1 MVSFRKSLLLIGLL
15 VLVAGLASAQITPPL
30 SCTANAGVPPLARA
44 EGLAEEVGQVQIICT
59 GGARAAQDTLLPTIN
74 VQIFL
79 NTNLTSRIY
88 SATSSVGGSEA
99 LLLVDEPAPTAQR
112 LCTNINTGCP
122 ALANYSGVA
131 AGVVPP
137 PTAAEL
143 TYSGVTRN
151 TGTTEVPINWPQ
163 ANVFRAIHGKQ
174 TVQGL
179 ENSATFLGIPFN
191 PPGTAG
197 VRTLRIANVRANA
210 SQQAVLGA
218 FGLPGSIQMVISI
231 SGTASL
237 PLANPQLTVAFVQPG
252 LLFTAGDKVFNQC
265 DRPTGDS
272 PEASSYYF
280 DVKFQE
286 RFGTAFRVRGTES
299 QNVPGAIYNTESM
312 FTHTSN
318 FGTAFGYASQATRL
332 QAAFTGIPTGVS
344 VALVP
349 LASTLSLGANSGF
362 VSGSSTRLSISGQ
375 AGTAVWNVL
384 DANPNIIEA
393 VDVRVYV
400 WWSST
405 TTPGTGTATV
415 RGDYSPQS
423 TVNVATTGDAVPR
436 FLPSQVTAGTFTIA
450 PCQTNLLWPFV
461 SNQAGF
467 DTGLVISNTSLDPY
481 GTVPQEGP
489 CRVWYYGKTA
499 AGATLNDWID
509 TPVVKAGEQF
519 IWLLSASNPGAGF
532 QGYIIARCN
541 FQYAHGF
548 GFISDLGAQKL
559 AMGYLALV
567 LDGQKTYADGRATRT
582 AVRSETLGQ

>member
-15 VLVAGLASAQITPPL
+15 VLVAGLASAQVPQPL

-44 EGLAEEVGQVQIICT
+44 EGLAEEVGQVVIECR
-59 GGARAAQDTLLPTIN
+59 GGVRAAQDTLLPTIN

-99 LLLVDEPAPTAQR
+99 LLLVDEPAPAIQR
-112 LCTNINTGCP
+112 LCPDINAGCP
-122 ALANYSGVA
+122 ARANYTGGDSI
-131 AGVVPP
+131 AG
-137 PTAAEL
+137 TEL
-143 TYSGVTRN
+143 TYSGTDYAYSSTVTY
-151 TGTTEVPINWPQ
+151 GQ
-163 ANVFRAIHGKQ
+163 FNVFRAIHGKQ

-197 VRTLRIANVRANA
+197 VRTIRIANVRANA

-272 PEASSYYF
+272 PESSSYYF

-299 QNVPGAIYNTESM
+299 QNVPGQIYNTESM
-312 FTHTSN
+312 FTNTAT
-318 FGTAFGYASQATRL
+318 FGTSFGYASQATQLR
-332 QAAFTGIPTGVS
+332 AAFTGIPTGVS
-344 VALVP
+344 IALVP
-349 LASTLSLGANSGF
+349 LSSTLALASSSGF
-362 VSGSSTRLSISGQ
+362 VSGSTTRLSISSQ
-375 AGTAVWNVL
+375 AGAAVWTVTG
-384 DANPNIIEA
+384 ANPNIIEA
-393 VDVRVYV
+393 IDVRVYV
-400 WWSST
+400 WWGAT

-415 RGDYSPQS
+415 RGDYAPQS

-481 GTVPQEGP
+481 GTVPQEGI
-489 CRVWYYGKTA
+489 CRIWYYGKTA
-499 AGATLNDWID
+499 AGATLNDWIETD
-509 TPVVKAGEQF
+509 TVKAGEQF

>member
-15 VLVAGLASAQITPPL
+15 VLVAGLASAQIPQPL

-44 EGLAEEVGQVQIICT
+44 EGLAEEVGQVVIECR
-59 GGARAAQDTLLPTIN
+59 GGVRAAQDTVLPTIN

-88 SATSSVGGSEA
+88 ATSGVGGSEA
-99 LLLVDEPAPTAQR
+99 LLLVDEPAPGIQR
-112 LCTNINTGCP
+112 LCPNINTGCP
-122 ALANYSGVA
+122 ARANYVGGDPI
-131 AGVVPP
+131 AG
-137 PTAAEL
+137 AEL
-143 TYSGVTRN
+143 TYSGVDYTWN
-151 TGTTEVPINWPQ
+151 PGSGQITYGQ
-163 ANVFRAIHGKQ
+163 YNVFRAIHGKQ

-197 VRTLRIANVRANA
+197 VRTIRIANVRANA

-265 DRPTGDS
+265 DPPTGSS

-286 RFGTAFRVRGTES
+286 RFGTAFRVQGTES
-299 QNVPGAIYNTESM
+299 QNVPGQIYNTESM
-312 FTHTSN
+312 FTHTSA
-318 FGTAFGYASQATRL
+318 FGTSFGFASQGTRL
-332 QAAFTGIPTGVS
+332 QASFTGIPTGIS

-349 LASTLSLGANSGF
+349 LASTLSLTSQSGF
-362 VSGSSTRLSISGQ
+362 VSGSTTRLSISGQ
-375 AGTAVWNVL
+375 AGTAVWNVVG
-384 DANPNIIEA
+384 ANPNIIES

-400 WWSST
+400 WWSTT

-436 FLPSQVTAGTFTIA
+436 FLPSQVTAGTFTIV

-467 DTGLVISNTSLDPY
+467 DTGMVISNTSLDPY
-481 GTVPQEGP
+481 GTVPQEGI
-489 CRVWYYGKTA
+489 CRIWYYGKTA
-499 AGATLNDWID
+499 AGATLNDWVE
-509 TPVVKAGEQF
+509 TGVVKAGEQY

-532 QGYIIARCN
+532 QGYVIARCN
-541 FQYAHGF
+541 FQYGHGF
-548 GFISDLGAQKL
+548 AFISDLGAQKL

-567 LDGQKTYADGRATRT
+567 LDAQKQYADGRATRT